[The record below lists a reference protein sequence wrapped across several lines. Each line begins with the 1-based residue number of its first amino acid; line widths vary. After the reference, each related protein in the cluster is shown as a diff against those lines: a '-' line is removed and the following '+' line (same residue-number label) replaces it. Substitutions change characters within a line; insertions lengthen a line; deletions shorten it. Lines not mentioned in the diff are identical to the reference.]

1 MKPKQTTRQELDRE
15 LSRHGFKRL
24 PADSPYYN
32 EVSIQFLRLTP
43 KQPQRKD
50 TYLTQSSLEDD
61 PVSTL
66 DTRVEQK
73 SLQTVSTDPAQ
84 IGEITLGSFDLPF
97 AVEGSEDELPEPR
110 YEQLEALE
118 DKIPDQCI
126 FLGQINSETDHSP
139 GLTWVTEDYYY
150 LLPWE
155 GPEYDWGLFRITWDD
170 NWENFGWSADARIK
184 GVTDPKEAGRQLFAA
199 LIEQWG
205 YEANADY
212 SNFLK
217 SI

>member
-1 MKPKQTTRQELDRE
+1 MKIKKTSRE
-15 LSRHGFKRL
+15 QLAHALNRFGWTEL
-24 PADSPYYN
+24 PADSPYFN
-32 EVSIQFLRLTP
+32 EVSIAFLSRTP
-43 KQPQRKD
+43 RRQQRKD
-50 TYLTQSSLEDD
+50 TSSTQFSSEDD

-66 DTRVEQK
+66 DTGVEQK
-73 SLQTVSTDPAQ
+73 SAQTVSTDLAQ

-97 AVEGSEDELPEPR
+97 AVEGSEDELPQQR
-110 YEQLEALE
+110 CEQLEALE
-118 DKIPDQCI
+118 GKIPDQCI

-155 GPEYDWGLFRITWDD
+155 GSEYDWGLFRITWDD
-170 NWENFGWSADARIK
+170 NYGNFDWSADARIK
-184 GVTDPKEAGRQLFAA
+184 GVFDPKEAARQLFAA
-199 LIEQWG
+199 LMEQWG